1 MAAALRVELE
11 LASKVPVNEP
21 LSFKLIEQM
30 AELLLLVLLL
40 LLLLLIL
47 LSLLIVVGEL
57 RNAWL
62 DVWLLNVIE

>member
-40 LLLLLIL
+40 LLIL

-57 RNAWL
+57 RNA
-62 DVWLLNVIE
+62 

>member
-40 LLLLLIL
+40 LLIL